1 MVFTDFQISE
11 LITKQN
17 PEELIMITKQNFL
30 STLVISRESEMPE
43 ILWKG
48 GQKVKEIHITMWE
61 VEIHYL

>member
-43 ILWKG
+43 IL
-48 GQKVKEIHITMWE
+48 
-61 VEIHYL
+61 